1 MLTSNTFSCCKISFQ
16 HQLQMAWY
24 MLRMHLSHLYLLSL
38 IPRICIYT
46 HTSVPGRLP
55 FDRGQLPRMAVRP
68 VERYMQQDA
77 AQVQTV
83 PCGLIIAARDLFPRI
98 LLTL

>member
-1 MLTSNTFSCCKISFQ
+1 
-16 HQLQMAWY
+16 
-24 MLRMHLSHLYLLSL
+24 
-38 IPRICIYT
+38 
-46 HTSVPGRLP
+46 
-55 FDRGQLPRMAVRP
+55 MAVRP

-83 PCGLIIAARDLFPRI
+83 PCGLIIAARDSFPRT